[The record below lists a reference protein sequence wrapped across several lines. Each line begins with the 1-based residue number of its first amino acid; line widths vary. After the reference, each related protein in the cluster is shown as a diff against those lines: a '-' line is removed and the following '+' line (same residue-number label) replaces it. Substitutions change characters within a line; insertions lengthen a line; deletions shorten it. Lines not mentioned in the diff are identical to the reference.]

1 MLKRL
6 RCALFGHADT
16 VVVKGPWIDN
26 VGLGQYRVATEECKR
41 CRAVLALRSVVTGG
55 RWTA

>member
-1 MLKRL
+1 MKRL
-6 RCALFGHADT
+6 WCALFGHADT
-16 VVVKGPWIDN
+16 VQVWGPWIDN
-26 VGLGQYRVATEECKR
+26 FGVGRYRVATEECKR